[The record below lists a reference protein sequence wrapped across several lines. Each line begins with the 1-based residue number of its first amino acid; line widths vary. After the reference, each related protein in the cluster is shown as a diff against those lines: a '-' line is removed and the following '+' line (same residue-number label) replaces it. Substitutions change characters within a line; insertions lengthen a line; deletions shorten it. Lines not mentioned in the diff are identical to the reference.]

1 MVPRECVGGAWGW
14 GGRAAGPCMRGSR
27 GVPACWPGLHRRR
40 TGLRTHQLQSHP
52 QYNGTNRYDAH
63 GLKFSFSFKY
73 LERFGPR
80 LIMSGSGF
88 KLLKNGSA
96 FNLMKKKI
104 ISFPIFDKN
113 IFYKKIY
120 LRNALNIYILYICTY
135 LHWHSSLHYHFQ
147 LLYIRLK
154 TELM

>member
-1 MVPRECVGGAWGW
+1 
-14 GGRAAGPCMRGSR
+14 MRGSR

-113 IFYKKIY
+113 IFYKKNIFEKCFKY
-120 LRNALNIYILYICTY
+120 LYTLY
-135 LHWHSSLHYHFQ
+135 LHVFALTLFTSLSLSTSVHSS
-147 LLYIRLK
+147 
-154 TELM
+154 